1 MSTTKTKD
9 QNELPSRN
17 IILKPSELR
26 NAILASL
33 EVRRPVMIWG
43 PPGIGKSEIVQSIG
57 DELNRRVI
65 DIRLA
70 LWEPTDIRGI
80 PYYDSAHKEM
90 RWSPPSE
97 FPKEIGDNSLIF
109 FDELPSA
116 VPSVQAASYQL
127 IHNRKVGEY
136 KLPDGV
142 DVISAGN
149 RENDRG
155 VTYKMPSP
163 LLNRFIHLELKSDFT
178 DWLNDWAI
186 PKKADNSIVSFL
198 SWSKKDLFDFD
209 PKSASKA
216 FATPRSWS
224 FVNDILRSEKAKNS
238 ENLLTALIAG
248 CVGEGLAISFMAH
261 RKLTVKLPKVE
272 EILSGKLKKFKYGK
286 DISIL
291 YALVTNCCRELKEQI
306 GVKNW
311 QAQVDNFFCFM
322 LENFPQEIIVMGSK
336 MALRNYKLPIDPE
349 KLSCYNDF
357 IEKVEKF
364 IFVQD

>member
-1 MSTTKTKD
+1 MSTTKKE
-9 QNELPSRN
+9 QNELPS
-17 IILKPSELR
+17 ISITLKPSDLR
-26 NAILASL
+26 NAILTSL
-33 EVRRPVMIWG
+33 EIRRPIMIWG

-57 DELNRRVI
+57 QELKRRVI

-80 PYYDSAHKEM
+80 PYYDSEHKEM

-97 FPKEIGDNSLIF
+97 FPKEIGDNSIIF

-136 KLPDGV
+136 SLPKGV
-142 DVISAGN
+142 DVICAGN

-155 VTYKMPSP
+155 VTYKMPTP
-163 LLNRFIHLELKSDFT
+163 LLNRFIHLELKVDFN
-178 DWLNDWAI
+178 DWLDWAI
-186 PKKADNSIVSFL
+186 SKDIDGSIVSFL

-209 PKSASKA
+209 PRSSSKA

-224 FVNDILRSEKAKNS
+224 FVNDVLQNERAKNS
-238 ENLLTALIAG
+238 ESLLTALVAG
-248 CVGEGLAISFMAH
+248 CVGEGLAISFMSH
-261 RKLTVKLPKVE
+261 RKLTIKLPKVE

-286 DISIL
+286 DISVL
-291 YALVTNCCRELKEQI
+291 YALTTNCCRELKEQI

-311 QAQVDNFFCFM
+311 QSQVDNFFCFM
-322 LENFPQEIIVMGSK
+322 LENFPKEMVIMGSK
-336 MALRNYKLPIDPE
+336 TALRNYKLPIDPE

-357 IEKVEKF
+357 MEKVEKF

>member
-9 QNELPSRN
+9 QNELPSTN

-26 NAILASL
+26 NAILTGL
-33 EVRRPVMIWG
+33 EVRRPMMIWG
-43 PPGIGKSEIVQSIG
+43 PPGIGKSEIVQAIG
-57 DELNRRVI
+57 EELNRRVI

-97 FPKEIGDNSLIF
+97 FPKEIGDNSIIF

-127 IHNRKVGEY
+127 IHNRRVGEY

-155 VTYKMPSP
+155 VTYKMPTP
-163 LLNRFIHLELKSDFT
+163 LLNRFIHLELKVDFN
-178 DWLNDWAI
+178 DWLDWSI
-186 PKKADNSIVSFL
+186 NKKIDNSIVSFL

-209 PKSASKA
+209 PKSSSKA

-224 FVNDILRSEKAKNS
+224 FVNDVLQNERAKNS
-238 ENLLTALIAG
+238 ESLLTALIAG
-248 CVGEGLAISFMAH
+248 CVGEGLAISFMSH
-261 RKLTVKLPKVE
+261 RKLTIKLPKVE
-272 EILSGKLKKFKYGK
+272 EILNGKLKKFKYGK
-286 DISIL
+286 DISVL
-291 YALVTNCCRELKEQI
+291 YALTTNCCRELKEQI
-306 GVKNW
+306 GTKTW
-311 QAQVDNFFCFM
+311 QGQVDNFFCFM
-322 LENFPQEIIVMGSK
+322 LENFPKEIIVMGTK
-336 MALRNYKLPIDPE
+336 VALRNYRLPIDPE
-349 KLSCYNDF
+349 KLSCYNAF
-357 IEKVEKF
+357 MEKVEKF